1 MDPQLNSSSV
11 AEAEA
16 VTLTLTELPLSLS
29 HRIFLALRVD
39 ERGRA
44 CCVSRGWRDVLAE
57 PGAWLRLDLSDD
69 CGVPLTLDATALLE
83 GASRRAQGQLVELS
97 LGSRRLFNTR
107 DVLPVLAANSGSLR
121 ELHLGQITAIG
132 QVDDAEYPNLFEVRK
147 IVQAAPQLQL
157 VDVFCMGCFWDVAPG
172 VLRAEGALAPVRLLH
187 RLWVRFLTPPALAGS
202 LDTVAPFAAAFADA
216 ALQPALSQ
224 LDIMGADTQQL
235 AVMNALVDAVMA
247 RPQLREL
254 TFQSCTPPAP
264 APLARMLRD
273 GTLPSLSFVLARDRD
288 TTPLFNAAGALIVA
302 NALRANKTLTAL
314 SFGSCGLLVD
324 TAAAVTILGALVG
337 HPNLTS
343 LVIDLES
350 AEYYTPVPVALVT
363 ALAALIAADAP
374 ALRRL
379 RLMEFEFNDLTIAPV
394 VNALAE
400 NHHLRVLDFTF
411 PGLSAD
417 FTRER
422 LAPALARL
430 DHRWAR
436 AAA

>member
-1 MDPQLNSSSV
+1 
-11 AEAEA
+11 
-16 VTLTLTELPLSLS
+16 
-29 HRIFLALRVD
+29 
-39 ERGRA
+39 
-44 CCVSRGWRDVLAE
+44 
-57 PGAWLRLDLSDD
+57 
-69 CGVPLTLDATALLE
+69 
-83 GASRRAQGQLVELS
+83 
-97 LGSRRLFNTR
+97 
-107 DVLPVLAANSGSLR
+107 
-121 ELHLGQITAIG
+121 
-132 QVDDAEYPNLFEVRK
+132 
-147 IVQAAPQLQL
+147 
-157 VDVFCMGCFWDVAPG
+157 
-172 VLRAEGALAPVRLLH
+172 
-187 RLWVRFLTPPALAGS
+187 
-202 LDTVAPFAAAFADA
+202 
-216 ALQPALSQ
+216 
-224 LDIMGADTQQL
+224 
-235 AVMNALVDAVMA
+235 
-247 RPQLREL
+247 
-254 TFQSCTPPAP
+254 
-264 APLARMLRD
+264 MLRD